1 VDNAEKR
8 AACTEMGEDENLYAP
23 GNEYGFGVEDRTPKP
38 EVKQEARDPG
48 GGETDR
54 PFAKRRKVQ
63 GEGLK
68 LKRQVQA
75 ARVKE
80 EAE

>member
-1 VDNAEKR
+1 MDNAEKR

-48 GGETDR
+48 GGRTTSPSR
-54 PFAKRRKVQ
+54 NGGKYKAKD
-63 GEGLK
+63 LS
-68 LKRQVQA
+68 LN
-75 ARVKE
+75 ARSKPPG
-80 EAE
+80 

>member
-1 VDNAEKR
+1 MPHPERKMGCGKKTGARNPGEKGKGPCR
-8 AACTEMGEDENLYAP
+8 
-23 GNEYGFGVEDRTPKP
+23 
-38 EVKQEARDPG
+38 G
-48 GGETDR
+48 GGENDL

-68 LKRQVQA
+68 LKRQVHA